1 MSPKYAKTL
10 NPMSAKRTMTSNAR
24 IKSDDVEDE
33 DDGAKSLSLLYDG
46 NDDANAG
53 ADAGA

>member
-1 MSPKYAKTL
+1 
-10 NPMSAKRTMTSNAR
+10 MTSNAR